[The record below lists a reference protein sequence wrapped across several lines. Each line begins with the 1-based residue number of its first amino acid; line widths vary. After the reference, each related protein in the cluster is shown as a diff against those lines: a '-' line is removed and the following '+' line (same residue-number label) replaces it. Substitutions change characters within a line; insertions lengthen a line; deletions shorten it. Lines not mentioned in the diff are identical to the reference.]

1 MLEHTNNTT
10 NNSASDAARLTLDVA
25 SEKNATDIILM
36 DMRSVCSF
44 NDYFVVDTAES
55 RRQMQALVD
64 DIDDTLRKLGTKPN
78 HIEGTT
84 EGGWILLDYV
94 DFIVHV
100 FSPEESD
107 NYQIEKYWRNAPV
120 IFKIQ

>member
-1 MLEHTNNTT
+1 M
-10 NNSASDAARLTLDVA
+10 A

-44 NDYFVVDTAES
+44 TDYFVVLTAES

-64 DIDDTLRKLGTKPN
+64 DIDDTLRKVGTKPN
-78 HIEGTT
+78 HTEGSS

-100 FSPEESD
+100 FSPEERD
-107 NYQIEKYWRNAPV
+107 NYQIERYWRNAPV
-120 IFKIQ
+120 IFRIQ

>member
-1 MLEHTNNTT
+1 MLEHINNTT

-44 NDYFVVDTAES
+44 TDYFVVATAES

-64 DIDDTLRKLGTKPN
+64 DIDDTLRKFGTKSN

-100 FSPEESD
+100 FSPEERD

>member
-1 MLEHTNNTT
+1 MVEQIDNA
-10 NNSASDAARLTLDVA
+10 ASDAARLTLEVA

-44 NDYFVVDTAES
+44 TDYFVVLTAES
-55 RRQMQALVD
+55 RRQMQALAG
-64 DIDDTLRKLGTKPN
+64 DIDDTLRKLGTKAN
-78 HIEGTT
+78 HIEGSS

-100 FSPEESD
+100 FSPEERH
-107 NYQIEKYWRNAPV
+107 NYQIESYWRNAPV
-120 IFKIQ
+120 IFRIQ